1 MFNNTYILLFI
12 IVVMV
17 FVLIIMRM
25 AVIIKDKKLQINAK
39 KFKQSEN
46 RFEALVENGADSVI
60 ILSTDYT
67 PIYISRSIKNILG
80 YTPDELLAFDL
91 LTLIHPEDVD
101 ETKRNLNES
110 INDLGMA
117 TWVLS

>member
-1 MFNNTYILLFI
+1 ML
-12 IVVMV
+12 
-17 FVLIIMRM
+17 FVLIIMRI
-25 AVIIKDKKLQINAK
+25 AVIKKDKKLQINAK

-46 RFEALVENGADSVI
+46 RFEALVENGADSVL
-60 ILSTDYT
+60 ILSTD
-67 PIYISRSIKNILG
+67 

-91 LTLIHPEDVD
+91 LTLIHPEDID